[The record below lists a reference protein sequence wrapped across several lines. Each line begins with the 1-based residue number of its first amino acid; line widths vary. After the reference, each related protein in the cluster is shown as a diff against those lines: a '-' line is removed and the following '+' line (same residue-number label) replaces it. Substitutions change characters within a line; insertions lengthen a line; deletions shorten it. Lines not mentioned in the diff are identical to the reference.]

1 MKNIGKYQIQIGGM
15 HCASCAQRLTKELKG
30 FKGVSYA
37 EVNFSTE
44 TATIEIDLS
53 VINLKEIQAE
63 IEKNGFSVVFNQVT
77 INVGGMH
84 CASCAQSVRVAL
96 LEIPEV
102 ADASVNPVT
111 ETAAMKLFTQEIPF
125 QQVKQQI
132 SRNGYEYKGVEGAAD
147 VDLHNEQLEKE
158 QRMRLIRLIVSFGFS
173 VPLMI
178 AMYLPSFHHLMDPL
192 WLFLLSTPVFLF
204 VAFPIY
210 KIAFINLKSSAL
222 TMDVMYALGIST
234 AYGAS
239 IAGTFGILPG
249 HEFMLYET
257 AIMLSGFLI
266 LGRFLENR
274 AKGKTTSSI
283 RKLINLQPKKAVV
296 VRNGTEVIVPVE
308 SIEVGEMVVIKPGEQ
323 VPVDGK
329 VVKGESS
336 IDEAMVS
343 GEPFPVYKNEGSL
356 VTAGTINKSGVITVV
371 SERIGKD
378 TVLARIIKLVR
389 DAQSSRPPVQLFAD
403 KVVSVFIPVI
413 LGLAVT
419 AFLVWFI
426 FAAVPLQF
434 ALTVLIAVVVIACPC
449 ALGLASP
456 TAVTVGIGRGAELG
470 ILIKNGDVLER
481 TQSITTVVFDKTGTL
496 TEGKPV
502 VKNTFTVQ
510 GDDKELLTLAASV
523 EKGSLHPLA
532 DAIVEY
538 AQKSG
543 CEIKPFNSLHT
554 FEGRGVRA
562 VIDGKMVLVG
572 NERLLQ
578 EEGLQISD
586 EIRRYAEG
594 ERGASYVFV
603 AIDKNCIGMI
613 SVADTIRDDAA
624 VAVHALQ
631 KMGIEVMM
639 LTGDNLEAAQH
650 VGSVIGI
657 TEVIAGVLPDQKAEK
672 IRELRAA
679 GKKVAFV
686 GDGINDAAALALA
699 DVGIAIGGGTDVA
712 IETGEIVLIK
722 NSLRDVVASLQLGK
736 RIIRQIKM
744 NIFWAFAYNAA
755 LIPLAA
761 GVLKSWFGIVFK
773 PELAGLA
780 MAMSSVTVVS
790 FSLMLRTYIPEI
802 FRSQKNV

>member
-1 MKNIGKYQIQIGGM
+1 M
-15 HCASCAQRLTKELKG
+15 HCASCAQRLTKALSAFHG
-30 FKGVSYA
+30 ASYA

-44 TATIEIDLS
+44 TATVMIDS
-53 VINLKEIQAE
+53 NVTNLKEIQAE

-84 CASCAQSVRVAL
+84 CASCAQSVKAAL

-111 ETAAMKLFTQEIPF
+111 ETASMKLFTQEIPF
-125 QQVKQQI
+125 QLVKQKI
-132 SRNGYEYKGVEGAAD
+132 KMNGYEYKGVEGSAD
-147 VDLHNEQLEKE
+147 IDLHNEQLEKE
-158 QRMRLIRLIVSFGFS
+158 QRMRLIRSIISFGFS

-178 AMYLPSFHHLMDPL
+178 AMYVPSLHHLIDPL
-192 WLFLLSTPVFLF
+192 WLFLLSMPVFLF
-204 VAFPIY
+204 VTFPIY
-210 KIAFINLKSSAL
+210 KIALVNLKSKTL

-234 AYGAS
+234 AFGAS

-274 AKGKTTSSI
+274 AKVKTTSSI
-283 RKLINLQPKKAVV
+283 RKLINLQPKKAIV
-296 VRNGTEVIVPVE
+296 VRNGTEDIVPVE
-308 SIEVGEMVVIKPGEQ
+308 NIEVGEMVVIKPGEQ

-329 VVKGESS
+329 VIKGETS

-343 GEPFPVYKNEGSL
+343 GEPFPVYKTEGSS
-356 VTAGTINKSGVITVV
+356 VTAGTINKSGVITVL

-378 TVLARIIKLVR
+378 TVLSKIIKLVR

-413 LGLAVT
+413 LGLAIA
-419 AFLVWFI
+419 AFLIWFVI
-426 FAAVPLQF
+426 AAAPLHF

-470 ILIKNGDVLER
+470 ILIKNGEVLER

-502 VKNTFTVQ
+502 VKKVFAVER
-510 GDDKELLTLAASV
+510 DVKELLVLAASV

-532 DAIVEY
+532 EAIVEY
-538 AQKSG
+538 AQKNG
-543 CEIKPFNSLHT
+543 CELKPFNSLHT

-562 VIDGKMVLVG
+562 EIEGTMVLVG

-578 EEGLQISD
+578 EESILIPD
-586 EIRRYAEG
+586 EIRKHAEG
-594 ERGASYVFV
+594 ERGESQVFV
-603 AIDKNCIGMI
+603 AKDKNCIGMM

-624 VAVHALQ
+624 VAVKALQ
-631 KMGIEVMM
+631 KMGLEVMM

-657 TEVIAGVLPDQKAEK
+657 TNVIAGVLPDQKAETISK
-672 IRELRAA
+672 LRAA
-679 GKKVAFV
+679 GKKVTFV

-712 IETGEIVLIK
+712 IETSEIVLVK

-761 GVLKSWFGIVFK
+761 GVLKPWFGVVFK

-790 FSLMLRTYIPEI
+790 FSLMLRNYVPEVL
-802 FRSQKNV
+802 RSQMDVR

>member
-1 MKNIGKYQIQIGGM
+1 MKTIGKYQIQIGGM
-15 HCASCAQRLTKELKG
+15 HCASCAQRLTKALSA
-30 FKGVSYA
+30 FNGVSYA

-44 TATIEIDLS
+44 TANIEIDS
-53 VINLKEIQAE
+53 NVTNLKALRAE

-96 LEIPEV
+96 LEIPEI

-111 ETAAMKLFTQEIPF
+111 ETASMKLFTQEIPF
-125 QQVKQQI
+125 QLVKQKI
-132 SRNGYEYKGVEGAAD
+132 KMNGYEYNGVEGSAD

-173 VPLMI
+173 IPLMV
-178 AMYLPSFHHLMDPL
+178 AMYVPSLYHLIDPL
-192 WLFLLSTPVFLF
+192 WVFFSSTPVFLF

-210 KIAFINLKSSAL
+210 KIAFINLRSRSL

-296 VRNGTEVIVPVE
+296 VRDGTEVVVPVE
-308 SIEVGEMVVIKPGEQ
+308 SIEMGEMVIIKPGEQ

-336 IDEAMVS
+336 IDESMVS
-343 GEPFPVYKNEGSL
+343 GEPFPVYKNEDCS

-378 TVLARIIKLVR
+378 TVLARIIKLVK

-413 LGLAVT
+413 LGVAIT
-419 AFLVWFI
+419 AFLIWWLAT
-426 FAAVPLQF
+426 AAPLQF

-502 VKNTFTVQ
+502 VKTAFSTQ
-510 GDDKELLTLAASV
+510 GNDRELLTLAASV

-532 DAIVEY
+532 EAIVDY
-538 AQKSG
+538 AQKNG
-543 CEIKPFNSLHT
+543 CNLKPFNALHT

-562 VIDGKMVLVG
+562 EIDGKMVLVG

-578 EEGLQISD
+578 EEGIQIPD
-586 EIRRYAEG
+586 EVRKHAEG
-594 ERGASYVFV
+594 ERGESHVFI
-603 AIDKNCIGMI
+603 ATDKICIGMI

-624 VAVHALQ
+624 VAVRALQ

-639 LTGDNLEAAQH
+639 LTGDNREAAQH
-650 VGSVIGI
+650 VGSVLGI
-657 TEVIAGVLPDQKAEK
+657 DNVMAGVLPDQKAEK
-672 IRELRAA
+672 IRELRAS
-679 GKKVAFV
+679 GKKVTFV

-722 NSLRDVVASLQLGK
+722 NSLRDAVASLQLGK

-761 GVLKSWFGIVFK
+761 GVLKPWFGIVFK

-780 MAMSSVTVVS
+780 MAMSSVTVVT
-790 FSLMLRTYIPEI
+790 FSLMLRNYVPEI
-802 FRSQKNV
+802 LAGK